1 MNHKILLVGSGA
13 REHAIAKTLKRSNQ
27 SNEVFCIGSNMNPG
41 IEKICSKIIIQ
52 DCNNP
57 EIILNYAV
65 SNSIN
70 IAIIGPENPLEAGI
84 ADALLNSQIDV
95 IGPRRELAMI
105 ESSKTFTRNLQ
116 KEFNIPGQPEYQAF
130 SSMIGVEDYLK
141 TLQDKFVI
149 KYDGLAGGKGVK
161 VFGEQIHSIADGLS
175 FCEGIIKKGG
185 SFLVEEKFI
194 GEEFSL
200 MSFCDGMHIQHMP
213 IIQDHKRAF
222 EGDKG
227 PNTGGMGTYS
237 DADHSLPFLNDT
249 DIENAK
255 KINELTLKAL
265 KSKTGLLYKGVLYGG
280 FMAVNNGVRLIEYN
294 ARFGDPEAMNIFSL
308 LKTDFID
315 ICKSILSGDLDKC
328 KIEFLNKATVC
339 KYAVPNGYPDDP
351 IKNKPISIDHMIDLD
366 NVFFA
371 SVDSSDEDLVETGSR
386 TLACISIQDS
396 IYEAEKHA
404 EKNIS
409 SVKGPLYHRSDIG
422 TKTVIEKKIDRMDKL
437 RC

>member
-1 MNHKILLVGSGA
+1 MMYNILILGSGA
-13 REHAIAKTLKRSNQ
+13 REHAIAKSLFISSYQKKI
-27 SNEVFCIGSNMNPG
+27 FCIGSGRNPG
-41 IEKICSKIIIQ
+41 IIDLCEEFIVGNIN
-52 DCNNP
+52 DP
-57 EIILNYAV
+57 TFVVNYAKKCKV
-65 SNSIN
+65 HFV
-70 IAIIGPENPLEAGI
+70 IIGPENPLEAGI
-84 ADALLNSQIDV
+84 ADALLDSQIDV

-141 TLQDKFVI
+141 TLQNKFVI

-200 MSFCDGMHIQHMP
+200 MSFCDGIHIQHMP

-237 DADHSLPFLNDT
+237 DADHSLPFLKDT

-255 KINELTLKAL
+255 KINELTLRAL

-315 ICKSILSGDLDKC
+315 ICKSIISGDLDKC

-351 IKNKPISIDHMIDLD
+351 IKNKPINIDHMVDLD

-371 SVDSSDEDLVETGSR
+371 SVDSSDEDLIETGSR

-422 TKTVIEKKIDRMDKL
+422 TKTVIEKKIDRMDEL

>member
-1 MNHKILLVGSGA
+1 MY
-13 REHAIAKTLKRSNQ
+13 
-27 SNEVFCIGSNMNPG
+27 
-41 IEKICSKIIIQ
+41 
-52 DCNNP
+52 
-57 EIILNYAV
+57 EI
-65 SNSIN
+65 S
-70 IAIIGPENPLEAGI
+70 
-84 ADALLNSQIDV
+84 
-95 IGPRRELAMI
+95 
-105 ESSKTFTRNLQ
+105 
-116 KEFNIPGQPEYQAF
+116 F
-130 SSMIGVEDYLK
+130 SLIIGVEDYLK
-141 TLQDKFVI
+141 TLQNKFVI
-149 KYDGLAGGKGVK
+149 KYDWLAGGKGVK

-185 SFLVEEKFI
+185 SFLIEEKFI

-200 MSFCDGMHIQHMP
+200 MSFCDGIHIQHMP

-222 EGDKG
+222 EDDKG

-237 DADHSLPFLNDT
+237 DADHSLPFLNDA

-265 KSKTGLLYKGVLYGG
+265 NSKTGLLYKGILYGG
-280 FMAVNNGVRLIEYN
+280 FMAVNSGVRLIEYN

-315 ICKSILSGDLDKC
+315 ICKSIISGDLDKC

-351 IKNKPISIDHMIDLD
+351 IKNKPINIDHIVDLD

-371 SVDSSDEDLVETGSR
+371 SVDSSDEGLIETGSR

-422 TKTVIEKKIDRMDKL
+422 TKTVIEKKIDRMDVL

>member
-1 MNHKILLVGSGA
+1 
-13 REHAIAKTLKRSNQ
+13 
-27 SNEVFCIGSNMNPG
+27 
-41 IEKICSKIIIQ
+41 
-52 DCNNP
+52 
-57 EIILNYAV
+57 
-65 SNSIN
+65 
-70 IAIIGPENPLEAGI
+70 
-84 ADALLNSQIDV
+84 
-95 IGPRRELAMI
+95 
-105 ESSKTFTRNLQ
+105 
-116 KEFNIPGQPEYQAF
+116 
-130 SSMIGVEDYLK
+130 
-141 TLQDKFVI
+141 
-149 KYDGLAGGKGVK
+149 
-161 VFGEQIHSIADGLS
+161 
-175 FCEGIIKKGG
+175 
-185 SFLVEEKFI
+185 
-194 GEEFSL
+194 
-200 MSFCDGMHIQHMP
+200 MP

-371 SVDSSDEDLVETGSR
+371 SVDSSDKNLIETGSR